1 MKKIS
6 QILRNHN
13 KKLAIGGALL
23 FFSSSSF
30 ADLPGGVAPAF
41 ATLRS
46 DGIALVDLAW
56 TVAVPVTVAFIIL
69 KMFRRAA
76 SSAT

>member
-1 MKKIS
+1 MKIIS

-13 KKLAIGGALL
+13 KKLVLGGGLL
-23 FFSSSSF
+23 VFSSSSF
-30 ADLPGGVAPAF
+30 AALPAAVAPAF
-41 ATLRS
+41 ASLVTDSLK
-46 DGIALVDLAW
+46 LVDLAW

-69 KMFRRAA
+69 RLFRRAA